1 MIKANGVSALASGHH
16 LSDLAND
23 NRSLLNVDC
32 LRKQN
37 NNTQRRQ
44 MLINRF
50 EDFFILNPL
59 KGNRMKLSKQYQPL
73 AASILFLA
81 CSQAH
86 AIAVTN
92 VVVSTPTAAS
102 LTNLSVVSESK
113 TPFATYADSD
123 LYTYDT
129 GKPYLKVTDDK
140 KGTIT
145 SEILQNQ
152 STETT
157 SSKSDFATGYFN
169 VVTKDTAASVFRLS
183 TVVSFDSTLNRGGG
197 EFYMS
202 IGGSLVGAGSSLS
215 EVPGLISYQ
224 APVWAF
230 SINGG
235 AYQQL
240 ATSLSLSAN
249 SFSSGASIDLYSLVG
264 NLLPDSTANVSFL
277 VFTNQD
283 FQMSAFGYSY
293 TSARYD
299 RKSEIT
305 PAAPRV
311 LDTVITTYEVAPVP
325 EADSYAMLLAGL
337 GLLGAVIRR
346 RQTAV

>member
-1 MIKANGVSALASGHH
+1 M
-16 LSDLAND
+16 
-23 NRSLLNVDC
+23 
-32 LRKQN
+32 KQ
-37 NNTQRRQ
+37 T
-44 MLINRF
+44 
-50 EDFFILNPL
+50 
-59 KGNRMKLSKQYQPL
+59 KQYQPL
-73 AASILFLA
+73 AASMLFLA

-92 VVVSTPTAAS
+92 VVVSTPIAS
-102 LTNLSVVSESK
+102 NLTNLSLWSESK
-113 TPFATYADSD
+113 TPFATDAYSD

-129 GKPYLKVTDDK
+129 GKPYLKITDDK
-140 KGTIT
+140 KGTIK

-152 STETT
+152 LTRTT
-157 SSKSDFATGYFN
+157 SYKTDDASGIFYMNATAPGS
-169 VVTKDTAASVFRLS
+169 SVFRLNTTVTFDPALAKLNEYGYS
-183 TVVSFDSTLNRGGG
+183 TGSFS
-197 EFYMS
+197 MS
-202 IGGSLVGAGSSLS
+202 IGGSVVGAGSSLS
-215 EVPGLISYQ
+215 EVPGLTSYQ

-277 VFTNQD
+277 VYTNQD
-283 FQMSAFGYSY
+283 FQMSRFDYSY
-293 TSARYD
+293 TSYAYD

-305 PAAPRV
+305 PAAPKV
-311 LDTVITTYEVAPVP
+311 LDSVITTYEVTPVP
-325 EADSYAMLLAGL
+325 EADSYAMLIAGL